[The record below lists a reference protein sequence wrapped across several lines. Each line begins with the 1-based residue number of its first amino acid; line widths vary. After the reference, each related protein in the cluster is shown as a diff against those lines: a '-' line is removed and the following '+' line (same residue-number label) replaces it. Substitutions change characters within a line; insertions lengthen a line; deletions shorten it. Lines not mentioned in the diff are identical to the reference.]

1 MRSPIKRVLA
11 AAAVLV
17 VATFALATFAQ
28 AEVISP
34 ASNNPVPGHAHTNIH
49 IYVPDNGAKVPPPPS
64 FYAPQAPAKTA
75 PATPPAGHVTTPS
88 SDKPFQGHCNTCLLY
103 TSPSPRD

>member
-1 MRSPIKRVLA
+1 MRSPIKRVLT

-28 AEVISP
+28 ADVISP

-75 PATPPAGHVTTPS
+75 PATPPAVRATTPS
-88 SDKPFQGHCNTCLLY
+88 SNTPFQGHCNT
-103 TSPSPRD
+103 TPRTHCAAPR